1 MGTWRTR
8 GHAILLT
15 GSLAAGCASPAPG
28 NTIGHVVPVS
38 SATPASSVAPSA
50 AVSASRPAVV
60 SPRPAP
66 WDGVGPF
73 TLHVT
78 DFHFELGGTQVLTV
92 DDGGKVRDL
101 FVRDEMVPTRVF
113 CADAGA
119 DIAEICRGLTKR
131 GEPQIGV
138 TRWYIAEYT
147 LTDDARAELRRSIVT
162 ARLAS
167 LDARYASSTIPDG
180 TTRKYRLVTGA
191 GAVVVATYST
201 DTAAEPPPLLTLLRF
216 VQAQQKAHA
225 TTRAGAREASGQAR
239 MAIEREANG
248 S

>member
-1 MGTWRTR
+1 M
-8 GHAILLT
+8 
-15 GSLAAGCASPAPG
+15 
-28 NTIGHVVPVS
+28 S
-38 SATPASSVAPSA
+38 SATPAPGAEPSTEA
-50 AVSASRPAVV
+50 GKPAVAERV
-60 SPRPAP
+60 A
-66 WDGVGPF
+66 WNGEGP
-73 TLHVT
+73 LEVVLT

-180 TTRKYRLVTGA
+180 TTRKYRHVTGA